1 MFKPLQLLYAGYRRG
16 LRHPKYR
23 GWVVGGTLLW
33 LLNPINAI
41 PIVGEIDDAVVL
53 TILVSEMAQV
63 VMENRKSVQPQAAI
77 STLDVES

>member
-1 MFKPLQLLYAGYRRG
+1 MFKPLQLLYAGYGRG

-63 VMENRKSVQPQAAI
+63 VMENRKSVKPQAAI
-77 STLDVES
+77 STLNVES

>member
-1 MFKPLQLLYAGYRRG
+1 MFKPLQLLYATYRRG

-23 GWVVGGTLLW
+23 AWVVGGTLLW

-53 TILVSEMAQV
+53 TILASELAQI
-63 VMENRKSVQPQAAI
+63 VMENRKNVEQQASPSNNEI
-77 STLDVES
+77 TS

>member
-1 MFKPLQLLYAGYRRG
+1 MVNPIQFAYRAYRNA
-16 LRHPKYR
+16 LRNPKYR

-33 LLNPINAI
+33 LLNPLNTI

-63 VMENRKSVQPQAAI
+63 VMENRKGVKPQSTI
-77 STLDVES
+77 RTLDVES